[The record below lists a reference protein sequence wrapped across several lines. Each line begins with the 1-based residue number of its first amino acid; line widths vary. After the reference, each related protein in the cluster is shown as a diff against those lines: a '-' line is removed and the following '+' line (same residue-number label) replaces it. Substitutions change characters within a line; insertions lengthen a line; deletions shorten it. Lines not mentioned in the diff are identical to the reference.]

1 MVGKNAGSDAVL
13 VIQCS
18 IMLKKVISLFLFFC
32 FQVPLL
38 AQNRQVANHANAW
51 LMYFGTHKF
60 ASKWSVHL
68 EAQWRRNQWVQ
79 QPQQLLLR
87 TAMNYQVA
95 SNLQTSIG
103 YCYVDTYP
111 YGEFPVSTAFPEHR
125 IWEQFQTRQQI
136 GKLEWINRYRLEQ
149 RFMYSNG
156 AVPVY
161 QNRFRFLTRIS
172 VPLHGP
178 EIRDRTWYL
187 SLYNESMISFG
198 KQVKLNA
205 FDQNRA
211 YAALG
216 YKFPGLG
223 RLEFGYLFQILMK
236 SDGVRQENNHTLQV
250 GLTTSFPMVK

>member
-1 MVGKNAGSDAVL
+1 MVGKDAGSDAGL

-18 IMLKKVISLFLFFC
+18 IMQKTSITFFLFFC
-32 FQVPLL
+32 LQVPLL
-38 AQNRQVANHANAW
+38 AQNRQVANHVNAW

-103 YCYVDTYP
+103 YCYVYTYP
-111 YGEFPVSTAFPEHR
+111 YGEFPVSMAFPEHR
-125 IWEQFQTRQQI
+125 IWEQIQTRQQI
-136 GKLEWINRYRLEQ
+136 GKLEWVNRYRMEQ
-149 RFMYSNG
+149 RFMYPNG
-156 AVPVY
+156 EVLVY

-172 VPLHGP
+172 IPFSGQ
-178 EIRDRTWYL
+178 EIRDR
-187 SLYNESMISFG
+187 SLYFSAYNESMISFG

-216 YKFPGLG
+216 YKVPGLG
-223 RLEFGYLFQILMK
+223 RLELGYLLQILLK

-250 GLTTSFPMVK
+250 GLTTSFPIVK